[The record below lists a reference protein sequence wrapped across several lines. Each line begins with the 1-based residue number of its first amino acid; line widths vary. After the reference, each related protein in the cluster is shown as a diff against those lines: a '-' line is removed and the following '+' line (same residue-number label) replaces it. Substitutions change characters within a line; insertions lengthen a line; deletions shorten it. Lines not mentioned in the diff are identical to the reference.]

1 MIGKYSE
8 WKISEAYIKKLEEK
22 ICDFKNNNLHV
33 LGYSTN
39 INKVLTS
46 KELKK
51 NIFYLKK
58 NLKLF
63 LILHLTIKKNGD
75 FAYPLINLKIK

>member
-1 MIGKYSE
+1 MENFRGLHKRS
-8 WKISEAYIKKLEEK
+8 WRKK

-58 NLKLF
+58 
-63 LILHLTIKKNGD
+63 T
-75 FAYPLINLKIK
+75 